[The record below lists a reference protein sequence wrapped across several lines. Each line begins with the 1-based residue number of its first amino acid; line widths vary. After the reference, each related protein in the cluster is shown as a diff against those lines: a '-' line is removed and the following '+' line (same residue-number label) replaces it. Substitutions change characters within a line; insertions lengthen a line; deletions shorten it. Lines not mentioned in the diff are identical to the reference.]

1 MAYDVRIS
9 DWSSDVCASDL
20 PHKPVFF
27 RRLPQGVFVPE
38 QAGFERRVN
47 KGIGIRLKIPKG
59 CLGVAKI
66 KIVDKVG
73 VCRIIGCKQTVL
85 EADLVAG
92 VIAVLGTEEIGRAS
106 GRERVCQYV

>member
-1 MAYDVRIS
+1 M
-9 DWSSDVCASDL
+9 L
-20 PHKPVFF
+20 NTGGQPHKPVFF

-73 VCRIIGCKQTVL
+73 VCRFIGCKQTVL
-85 EADLVAG
+85 EADLVG
-92 VIAVLGTEEIGRAS
+92 GRSEER
-106 GRERVCQYV
+106 RVGKEWGSTWKSRW